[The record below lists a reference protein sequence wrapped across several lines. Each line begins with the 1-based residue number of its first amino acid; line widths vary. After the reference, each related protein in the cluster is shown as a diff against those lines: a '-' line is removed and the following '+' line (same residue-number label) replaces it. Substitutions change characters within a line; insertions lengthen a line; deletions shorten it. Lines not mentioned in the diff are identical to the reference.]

1 MKDYKFKINGN
12 DYNVSIEEADNNMLN
27 VNVNGVEYRVEAED
41 VMIKRAPVA
50 RPRPKAVMQA
60 DAPIAAG
67 STANVDAAPAGNE
80 KPIKTPLPGVV
91 LDVFVKE
98 GDAVKAGQKIL
109 LLEAMKMENNIE
121 ADKDGVVKSIR
132 VKKGDSV
139 QEGDVLMLIA

>member
-12 DYNVSIEEADNNMLN
+12 EYSVSVEEAENNMLN
-27 VNVNGVEYRVEAED
+27 VNVNGTDYQVEAED
-41 VMIKRAPVA
+41 IVVKKAPAA
-50 RPRPKAVMQA
+50 RPRPKAIMQA
-60 DAPIAAG
+60 EAPVAAG
-67 STANVDAAPAGNE
+67 SDANVGAGGAE

-109 LLEAMKMENNIE
+109 LLEAMKMEKNIE
-121 ADKDGVVKSIR
+121 ADKDGVVKAVK